1 MNKRQAKK
9 KRKKEQ
15 QKQRMADLYA
25 AIAELPAIAQKVG
38 EGLREA
44 LDRMSEA
51 LSQIDLAEVLIR
63 LKKETMKQHVTEIIT
78 PGNCVVCGEPITDD
92 GLLLCQAC
100 REKNKEEQDAAQN

>member
-1 MNKRQAKK
+1 MNRRQAKK

-15 QKQRMADLYA
+15 QRADYYV
-25 AIAELPAIAQKVG
+25 AIAELPAIARKIG
-38 EGLREA
+38 KAMREA
-44 LDRMSEA
+44 LDRLNEA

-63 LKKETMKQHVTEIIT
+63 LKTEIIT

>member
-15 QKQRMADLYA
+15 QRAEYYA
-25 AIAELPAIAQKVG
+25 ALEEL
-38 EGLREA
+38 
-44 LDRMSEA
+44 
-51 LSQIDLAEVLIR
+51 
-63 LKKETMKQHVTEIIT
+63 
-78 PGNCVVCGEPITDD
+78 CVVCGKPITDD

>member
-15 QKQRMADLYA
+15 QRADYYVALE
-25 AIAELPAIAQKVG
+25 ELPDIARKIG
-38 EGLREA
+38 EGIREA
-44 LDRMSEA
+44 LDWLSKE

-63 LKKETMKQHVTEIIT
+63 LKKETMKQHATEIIT

>member
-15 QKQRMADLYA
+15 QRMEAYA
-25 AIAELPAIAQKVG
+25 AALDQLPEIAQRIS
-38 EGLREA
+38 EGIKEA
-44 LDRMSEA
+44 IDRLCEA
-51 LSQIDLAEVLIR
+51 LSQIDFAEVLIR
-63 LKKETMKQHVTEIIT
+63 LRETMKEHATEIIT
-78 PGNCVVCGEPITDD
+78 PGNCVICGEPITDD

>member
-15 QKQRMADLYA
+15 QKQQMVDLYA
-25 AIAELPAIAQKVG
+25 AIAELPAIARKIG

-44 LDRMSEA
+44 LDRISEA
-51 LSQIDLAEVLIR
+51 LSEIDVAEALNR
-63 LKKETMKQHVTEIIT
+63 LSETKKQHVTEIIT

-100 REKNKEEQDAAQN
+100 REKNKEEQDGAQN